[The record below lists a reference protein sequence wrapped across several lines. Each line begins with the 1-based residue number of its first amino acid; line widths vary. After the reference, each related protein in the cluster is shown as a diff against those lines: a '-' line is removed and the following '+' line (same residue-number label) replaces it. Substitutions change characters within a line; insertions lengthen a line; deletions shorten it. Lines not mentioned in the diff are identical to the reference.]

1 MDFNYKE
8 FKEKYGKEAA
18 DIVKSEIKTTEDFGL
33 KRKLEINHEN
43 EHWINFL
50 FVTPID
56 ARTFRVYKRSKK
68 IIPKVLISRG
78 ECEKILTIMKE
89 LVA

>member
-8 FKEKYGKEAA
+8 FKEKYGQEAA
-18 DIVKSEIKTTEDFGL
+18 DIVQNEIDSAEDLNL
-33 KRKLEINHEN
+33 KWQLQVSHEN

-50 FVTPID
+50 FVTQID

-68 IIPKVLISRG
+68 SFQKF
-78 ECEKILTIMKE
+78 
-89 LVA
+89 

>member
-1 MDFNYKE
+1 MEFNYKE
-8 FKEKYGKEAA
+8 FKEKYGQEAA
-18 DIVKSEIKTTEDFGL
+18 DIVQNEIDSAEDLNL
-33 KRKLEINHEN
+33 KWQLQVSHEN

-50 FVTPID
+50 FVTQID

-89 LVA
+89 LGA